1 MGKPPPGLGTNPF
14 MWNTTSRKPTEMD
27 TDKPLARLQAYLAK
41 PWSLG
46 GRAQASG
53 GAPRAAAGSKA
64 NSSSRTG
71 PPDPSGSGGQA
82 GPRRRSCPPSL
93 GILRKWPGH
102 PSPRWSS
109 GCGARVTGPSTGLG
123 GQGSPAADS
132 GPQTDNLHLSLGACP
147 QPLSQAWTLR
157 VCCVGG
163 PACPPLLSGSGPT
176 CKSRAQGLRLPS
188 SIQGRR
194 RHQ

>member
-71 PPDPSGSGGQA
+71 PPDPSGSGPGRAQEA
-82 GPRRRSCPPSL
+82 ELSTLPGNTAEVARTPESTVEL
-93 GILRKWPGH
+93 WLRGKGDGAEHWPG
-102 PSPRWSS
+102 RA
-109 GCGARVTGPSTGLG
+109 GVTGSR
-123 GQGSPAADS
+123 
-132 GPQTDNLHLSLGACP
+132 
-147 QPLSQAWTLR
+147 LR
-157 VCCVGG
+157 A
-163 PACPPLLSGSGPT
+163 PD
-176 CKSRAQGLRLPS
+176 
-188 SIQGRR
+188 
-194 RHQ
+194 